1 MNKKKF
7 AVLALMMIA
16 LVVLTSAMFVACN
29 NNDDNNTTDDTQKTI
44 EATKG
49 LLVSNGDFK
58 VVDTSVKT
66 YPRTITSW
74 TGGKTYSSG
83 NYKDDVTAGAISL
96 DKALYD
102 ANKSKWN
109 DNDNSLYNALVAGGR
124 YGDDDK
130 IKNALMIYMPEQ
142 SEKDG
147 KKVNGPTAY
156 GYTSSSFTIAKGGY
170 YKLSVDV
177 LTKDIKGSE
186 NGTPGARIY
195 VSSNTYAEFD
205 AIDTQGKW
213 VTYSVIIEGS
223 PSSSSTLS
231 VMLALGKYSASY
243 TTGLTTGYA
252 VFDNLTLTKLENGDE
267 YAQAVL
273 NEKTNNEN
281 AKTTATATLKVS
293 NGRFDFGT
301 TSLSSSATPNGW
313 SLVTGNSGSNDSAP
327 SSLGYNAII
336 DASKFADNYSKY
348 STTYYTKSEAD
359 PDKKSSYVPAG
370 SLEAIANESS
380 DNRIQKLI
388 DGSVGTNVFMLSQQL
403 MTAQGVKSSRSIT
416 IEKNKLYALSL
427 NVYTYGVHG
436 AGASVILSGSDG
448 KDIVIKGISAAPSDN
463 VFIGSTKIDS
473 NSYAAGTDQGVT
485 TDGWKTY
492 TFYIQGNQF
501 KDYSYN
507 MTVWLGTEG
516 TSSNTAV
523 EYTNWNS
530 DKTQTTYKA
539 NGTFSNG
546 WLFMDELN
554 LKEIAESDIPSTLVK
569 DVNDKQTLDLTEAG
583 MSAYE
588 GLKVD
593 LTTVN
598 MAPFDGMLANTT
610 GTSSQEGIDVIAD
623 ANGIPQGWVS
633 NFDLTKSDA
642 PLAKGLVSE
651 GVVELEKDALPYDTV
666 DKHAYQIKITGD
678 SRYEIETQ
686 TFKIE
691 KNKFYRISVW
701 VKTID
706 VKETSGAYVSL
717 VKKGDTVKDDSTLT
731 TFSQINTNSDE
742 NGFDSYLKD
751 WCELTILVKGSEK
764 EDVTVSLKF
773 ALGSGDRWASST
785 LTSGSMFVANI
796 NGASI
801 SQTVYDKTST
811 GTYVKNVTLASA
823 SSSYTFTNGAFD
835 DYDTKDENLEEGKSL
850 NEQNVAATPSN
861 WTFSDKTL
869 KPNTTE
875 SNLVAGIVALNTT
888 DNKSFSHSDQTTA
901 VFPNIAPSV
910 FDSFYGDFYN
920 ANTDLASLPGK
931 KAQLLAIGS
940 NNGTTGYA
948 AGFSSGSL
956 TLSANGYYALSVYA
970 RTVGETTFSISLT
983 GESSVDST
991 NESGA
996 SAFVE
1001 TKTASESEWARYTFY
1016 IRTGQS
1022 SVSVKLNLWLGQDT
1036 TYGTVEGAT
1045 SELQAENAKSSG
1057 TVFFDNV
1064 TYNTIDEDTYDKAK
1078 ASEIANETIHKL
1090 SFLTDSFDS
1099 LSSAVESRKE
1109 LSTPNG
1115 WTGTVSGTTSS
1126 KATKSGIVYADRNFY
1141 EVETVN
1147 GVDYA
1152 RILGADYTVDSDEA
1166 KPTDEEVAQA
1176 KKEARFE
1183 GKTNEEIIATLKEEK
1198 VVALK
1203 KANWIPVSVL
1213 EAKSGKQMLVI
1224 NNTEKSAYTYTSST
1238 FTLKEASFYEVSV
1251 WVKTYGMSND
1261 DDISGANVELYLGS
1275 ANESDKPF
1283 AFTAIK
1289 AANTQNW
1296 TKYTFVVKTM
1306 DDDVTSVTVKL
1317 SLGKYE
1323 SETVDGETTVTGITG
1338 GFAMFDDVTIKQVDE
1353 AAYDKAVTDSATD
1366 STLLTRQV
1374 SNETAG
1380 KGDSDDNK
1388 GNNETP
1394 SKAFNTEALWW
1405 MVPTIVLAVLIIV
1418 VVIIYVVRKVRKPIA
1433 KKKEKKAASPVETP
1447 SLDAKHDKYD
1457 ENKE

>member
-29 NNDDNNTTDDTQKTI
+29 KNDDNTTDDTTKTI

-49 LLVSNGDFK
+49 LLISNGDFK

-66 YPRTITSW
+66 YPRTITNW

-109 DNDNSLYNALVAGGR
+109 DDNNSLYDALVAGGR
-124 YGDDDK
+124 YGDDDA

-205 AIDTQGKW
+205 AIDTQGQW

-231 VMLALGKYSASY
+231 VMLALGKYSLSY

-252 VFDNLTLTKLENGDE
+252 VFDNLTLTKLESGDE

-273 NEKTNNEN
+273 NERTNNEN
-281 AKTTATATLKVS
+281 AKTTTTATLKVS

-336 DASKFADNYSKY
+336 DASKFADNYNKY

-370 SLEAIANESS
+370 SLEAIANENN

-436 AGASVILSGSDG
+436 AGASIILSGSDG

-554 LKEIAESDIPSTLVK
+554 LKEIAADDVPSTLVK

-593 LTTVN
+593 LTTTN
-598 MAPFDGMLANTT
+598 MSPFDGMLANTT

-623 ANGIPQGWVS
+623 TNGIPQGWVS
-633 NFDLTKSDA
+633 NFDLTDSKA
-642 PLAKGLVSE
+642 PLAKGLVRE

-686 TFKIE
+686 TFTIE

-742 NGFDSYLKD
+742 NGFDAYLND
-751 WCELTILVKGSEK
+751 WCELTMLVKGSEK

-785 LTSGSMFVANI
+785 LTSGSMFVANV

-801 SQTVYDKTST
+801 SQTVYDNTST
-811 GTYVKNVTLASA
+811 GTYVKNVNLASA

-850 NEQNVAATPSN
+850 NEQNAAATPSN

-869 KPNTTE
+869 KPNTSE

-901 VFPNIAPSV
+901 VFPNVAPSV
-910 FDSFYGDFYN
+910 FDSFYGNFYDV
-920 ANTDLASLPGK
+920 NTDLASFPGK

-948 AGFSSGSL
+948 AGFSSGSV

-970 RTVGETTFSISLT
+970 RTVGNTTFSIYLT

-1001 TKTASESEWARYTFY
+1001 TKTASESEWAKYTFY

-1036 TYGTVEGAT
+1036 TYGTVEGET
-1045 SELQAENAKSSG
+1045 SELQAENAKSNG

-1064 TYNTIDEDTYDKAK
+1064 TYNTIDEDTYDKAET
-1078 ASEIANETIHKL
+1078 SDVANETIHKL

-1141 EVETVN
+1141 EVETVD

-1166 KPTDEEVAQA
+1166 TPTDEEIADA

-1183 GKTNEEIIATLKEEK
+1183 GKTDEEIIATLKEEK

-1238 FTLKEASFYEVSV
+1238 FTLKEASFYEISV

-1289 AANTQNW
+1289 GADTKEW

-1323 SETVDGETTVTGITG
+1323 SETVDGETNVTGITSG
-1338 GFAMFDDVTIKQVDE
+1338 YAMFDDVTIKQVDE
-1353 AAYDKAVTDSATD
+1353 AAYDKAVTDSETD

-1374 SNETAG
+1374 SNET
-1380 KGDSDDNK
+1380 KGSSDDNNNN

-1394 SKAFNTEALWW
+1394 SKTFNTEALWW

-1418 VVIIYVVRKVRKPIA
+1418 VVIVYVVRKVRKPIS
-1433 KKKEKKAASPVETP
+1433 KKKEKKAASPIETP

>member
-29 NNDDNNTTDDTQKTI
+29 KNDDNTTDDTTKTI

-49 LLVSNGDFK
+49 LLISNGDFK

-66 YPRTITSW
+66 YPRTITNW

-109 DNDNSLYNALVAGGR
+109 DDNNSLYNALVAGGR
-124 YGDDDK
+124 YGDDDA

-186 NGTPGARIY
+186 PGTPGARIY

-205 AIDTQGKW
+205 AIDTQGQW

-231 VMLALGKYSASY
+231 VMLALGKYSLSY

-281 AKTTATATLKVS
+281 AKTTTTATLKVS

-336 DASKFADNYSKY
+336 DASKFADNYNKY

-370 SLEAIANESS
+370 SLEAIANENN

-436 AGASVILSGSDG
+436 AGASIILSGNDG

-554 LKEIAESDIPSTLVK
+554 LKEIAADDVPSTLVK
-569 DVNDKQTLDLTEAG
+569 DANDKQTLDLTEAG

-593 LTTVN
+593 LTTTN
-598 MAPFDGMLANTT
+598 MSPFDGMLANTT

-623 ANGIPQGWVS
+623 TNGIPQGWVS
-633 NFDLTKSDA
+633 NFDLTDSKA

-686 TFKIE
+686 TFTIE

-706 VKETSGAYVSL
+706 VKETSGAYVYL

-742 NGFDSYLKD
+742 NGFDAYLND
-751 WCELTILVKGSEK
+751 WCELTMLVKGSEK

-785 LTSGSMFVANI
+785 LTSGSMFVANV

-801 SQTVYDKTST
+801 SQTVYDNTST
-811 GTYVKNVTLASA
+811 GTYVKNVNLASA

-869 KPNTTE
+869 KPNTSE

-901 VFPNIAPSV
+901 VFPNVAPSV
-910 FDSFYGDFYN
+910 FDSFYGNFYDV
-920 ANTDLASLPGK
+920 NTDLASFPGK

-948 AGFSSGSL
+948 AGFSSGSV

-970 RTVGETTFSISLT
+970 RTVGNTTFSIYLT

-1001 TKTASESEWARYTFY
+1001 TKTASESEWAKYTFY

-1036 TYGTVEGAT
+1036 TYGTVEGET
-1045 SELQAENAKSSG
+1045 SELQAENAKSNG

-1064 TYNTIDEDTYDKAK
+1064 TYNTIDEDTYDKAET
-1078 ASEIANETIHKL
+1078 SDVVNETIHKL

-1141 EVETVN
+1141 EVETVD

-1166 KPTDEEVAQA
+1166 TPTDEEIAEA

-1183 GKTNEEIIATLKEEK
+1183 GKTDEEIIATLKEEK

-1238 FTLKEASFYEVSV
+1238 FTLKEASFYEISV

-1289 AANTQNW
+1289 GADTKEW

-1323 SETVDGETTVTGITG
+1323 SETVDGETTVTGITSG
-1338 GFAMFDDVTIKQVDE
+1338 YAMFDDVTIKQVDE
-1353 AAYDKAVTDSATD
+1353 AAYDKAVTDSETD

-1374 SNETAG
+1374 SNET
-1380 KGDSDDNK
+1380 KGSSDDNNNN

-1394 SKAFNTEALWW
+1394 SKTFNTEALWW

-1418 VVIIYVVRKVRKPIA
+1418 VVIVYVVRKVRKPIS
-1433 KKKEKKAASPVETP
+1433 KKKEKKAASPIETP

>member
-29 NNDDNNTTDDTQKTI
+29 KNDDNTTDDTTKTI

-49 LLVSNGDFK
+49 LLISNGDFK

-66 YPRTITSW
+66 YPRTITNW

-109 DNDNSLYNALVAGGR
+109 DDNNSLYDALVAGGR
-124 YGDDDK
+124 YGDDDA

-205 AIDTQGKW
+205 AIDTQGQW

-231 VMLALGKYSASY
+231 VMLALGKYSLSY

-252 VFDNLTLTKLENGDE
+252 VFDNLTLTKLESGDE

-281 AKTTATATLKVS
+281 AKTTTTATLKVS

-336 DASKFADNYSKY
+336 DASKFADNYNKY

-370 SLEAIANESS
+370 SLEAIANENN

-436 AGASVILSGSDG
+436 AGASIILSGSDG

-554 LKEIAESDIPSTLVK
+554 LKEIAADDVPSTLVK
-569 DVNDKQTLDLTEAG
+569 DVNEKQTLDLTEAG

-593 LTTVN
+593 LTTTN
-598 MAPFDGMLANTT
+598 MSPFDGMLANTT

-623 ANGIPQGWVS
+623 TNGIPQGWVS
-633 NFDLTKSDA
+633 NFDLTDSKA

-686 TFKIE
+686 TFTIE

-706 VKETSGAYVSL
+706 VKETSGAYVYL

-742 NGFDSYLKD
+742 NGFDAYLND
-751 WCELTILVKGSEK
+751 WCELTMLVKGSEK

-785 LTSGSMFVANI
+785 LTSGSMFVANV

-801 SQTVYDKTST
+801 SQTVYDNTST
-811 GTYVKNVTLASA
+811 GTYVKNVNLASA

-850 NEQNVAATPSN
+850 NEQNAAATPSN

-869 KPNTTE
+869 KPNTSE

-901 VFPNIAPSV
+901 VFPNVAPSV
-910 FDSFYGDFYN
+910 FDSFYGNFYDV
-920 ANTDLASLPGK
+920 NTDLASFPGK

-948 AGFSSGSL
+948 AGFSSGSV

-970 RTVGETTFSISLT
+970 RTVGNTTFSIYLT

-1001 TKTASESEWARYTFY
+1001 TKTASESEWAKYTFY

-1036 TYGTVEGAT
+1036 TYGTVEGET
-1045 SELQAENAKSSG
+1045 SELQAENAKSNG

-1064 TYNTIDEDTYDKAK
+1064 TYNTIDEDTYDKAET
-1078 ASEIANETIHKL
+1078 SDVANETIHKL

-1141 EVETVN
+1141 EVETVD

-1166 KPTDEEVAQA
+1166 TPTDEEIADA

-1183 GKTNEEIIATLKEEK
+1183 GKTDEEIIATLKEEK

-1238 FTLKEASFYEVSV
+1238 FTLKEASFYEISV

-1289 AANTQNW
+1289 GADTKEW

-1323 SETVDGETTVTGITG
+1323 SETVDGETTVTGITSG
-1338 GFAMFDDVTIKQVDE
+1338 YAMFDDVTIKQVDE
-1353 AAYDKAVTDSATD
+1353 AAYDKAVTDSETD

-1374 SNETAG
+1374 SNET
-1380 KGDSDDNK
+1380 KGSSDDNNNN

-1394 SKAFNTEALWW
+1394 SKTFNTEALWW

-1418 VVIIYVVRKVRKPIA
+1418 VVIVYVVRKVRKPIS
-1433 KKKEKKAASPVETP
+1433 KKKEKKAASPIETP

>member
-29 NNDDNNTTDDTQKTI
+29 KNDDNTTDDTTKTI

-49 LLVSNGDFK
+49 LLISNGDFK

-66 YPRTITSW
+66 YPRTITNW

-109 DNDNSLYNALVAGGR
+109 DDNNSLYDALVAGGR
-124 YGDDDK
+124 YGDDDA

-205 AIDTQGKW
+205 AIDTQGQW

-231 VMLALGKYSASY
+231 VMLALGKYSLSY

-252 VFDNLTLTKLENGDE
+252 VFDNLTLTKLESGDE

-281 AKTTATATLKVS
+281 AKTTTTATLKVS

-336 DASKFADNYSKY
+336 DASKFADNYNKY

-370 SLEAIANESS
+370 SLEAIANENN

-436 AGASVILSGSDG
+436 AGASIILSGSDG

-554 LKEIAESDIPSTLVK
+554 LKEIAADDVPSTLVK

-593 LTTVN
+593 LTTTN
-598 MAPFDGMLANTT
+598 MSPFDGMLANTT

-623 ANGIPQGWVS
+623 TNGIPQGWVS
-633 NFDLTKSDA
+633 NFDLTDSKA

-651 GVVELEKDALPYDTV
+651 GVVELEKDALPYDTD

-686 TFKIE
+686 TFTIE

-742 NGFDSYLKD
+742 NGFDAYLND
-751 WCELTILVKGSEK
+751 WCELTMLVKGSEK

-785 LTSGSMFVANI
+785 LTSGSMFVANV

-801 SQTVYDKTST
+801 SQTVYDNTST
-811 GTYVKNVTLASA
+811 GTYVKNVNLASA

-850 NEQNVAATPSN
+850 NEQNAAATPSN

-869 KPNTTE
+869 KPNTSE

-910 FDSFYGDFYN
+910 FDSFYGNFYDV
-920 ANTDLASLPGK
+920 NTDLASFPGK

-948 AGFSSGSL
+948 AGFSSGSV

-970 RTVGETTFSISLT
+970 RTVGNTTFSIYLT

-1001 TKTASESEWARYTFY
+1001 TKTASESEWAKYTFY

-1036 TYGTVEGAT
+1036 TYGTVEGET
-1045 SELQAENAKSSG
+1045 SELQAENAKSNG

-1064 TYNTIDEDTYDKAK
+1064 TYNTIDEDTYDKAET
-1078 ASEIANETIHKL
+1078 SDVANETIHKL

-1141 EVETVN
+1141 EVETVD
-1147 GVDYA
+1147 GIDYA

-1166 KPTDEEVAQA
+1166 TPTDEEIADA

-1183 GKTNEEIIATLKEEK
+1183 GKTDEEIIATLKEEK

-1238 FTLKEASFYEVSV
+1238 FTLKEASFYEISV

-1289 AANTQNW
+1289 GADTKEW

-1306 DDDVTSVTVKL
+1306 NDDVTSVTVKL

-1323 SETVDGETTVTGITG
+1323 SETVDGETTVTGITSG
-1338 GFAMFDDVTIKQVDE
+1338 YAMFDDVTIKQVDE
-1353 AAYDKAVTDSATD
+1353 AAYDKAVTDSETD

-1374 SNETAG
+1374 SNET
-1380 KGDSDDNK
+1380 KGSSDDNNNN

-1394 SKAFNTEALWW
+1394 SKTFNTEALWW

-1418 VVIIYVVRKVRKPIA
+1418 VVIVYVVRKVRKPIS
-1433 KKKEKKAASPVETP
+1433 KKKEKKAASPIETP

>member
-29 NNDDNNTTDDTQKTI
+29 KNDDNTTDDTTKTI

-49 LLVSNGDFK
+49 LLISNGDFK

-66 YPRTITSW
+66 YPRTITNW

-109 DNDNSLYNALVAGGR
+109 DDDNSLYDALVAGGR
-124 YGDDDK
+124 YGDDDA

-231 VMLALGKYSASY
+231 VMLALGKYSLSY

-252 VFDNLTLTKLENGDE
+252 VFDNLTLTKLESGDE

-281 AKTTATATLKVS
+281 AKTTTTATLKVS

-336 DASKFADNYSKY
+336 DVSKFADNYNKY

-370 SLEAIANESS
+370 SLEAIANENN
-380 DNRIQKLI
+380 DNRNQKLI

-436 AGASVILSGSDG
+436 AGASIILSGNDG

-554 LKEIAESDIPSTLVK
+554 LKEIAADDVPSTLVK

-593 LTTVN
+593 LTTTN
-598 MAPFDGMLANTT
+598 MSPFDGMLANTT

-623 ANGIPQGWVS
+623 TNGIPQGWVS
-633 NFDLTKSDA
+633 NFDLTDSKA

-651 GVVELEKDALPYDTV
+651 GVVELEKDELPYDTV

-686 TFKIE
+686 TFTIE

-742 NGFDSYLKD
+742 NGFDAYLND
-751 WCELTILVKGSEK
+751 WCELTMLVKGSEK

-785 LTSGSMFVANI
+785 LTSGSMFVANV

-801 SQTVYDKTST
+801 SQTVYDNTST
-811 GTYVKNVTLASA
+811 GTYVKNVNLASA

-901 VFPNIAPSV
+901 VFPNVAPSV
-910 FDSFYGDFYN
+910 FDSFYGNFYDV
-920 ANTDLASLPGK
+920 NTDLASFPGK

-948 AGFSSGSL
+948 AGFSSGSV

-970 RTVGETTFSISLT
+970 RTVGNTTFSIYLT

-1001 TKTASESEWARYTFY
+1001 TKTASESEWAKYTFY

-1036 TYGTVEGAT
+1036 TYGTVEGET
-1045 SELQAENAKSSG
+1045 SELQAENAKSNG

-1064 TYNTIDEDTYDKAK
+1064 TYNTIDEDTYDKAET
-1078 ASEIANETIHKL
+1078 SDVVNETIHKL

-1099 LSSAVESRKE
+1099 LSSAVESRKA

-1141 EVETVN
+1141 EVETVD

-1166 KPTDEEVAQA
+1166 TPTDEEIAEA

-1183 GKTNEEIIATLKEEK
+1183 GKTDEEIIATLKEEK

-1238 FTLKEASFYEVSV
+1238 FTLKEASFYEISV

-1289 AANTQNW
+1289 GADTKEW

-1323 SETVDGETTVTGITG
+1323 SETVDGETTVTGITSG
-1338 GFAMFDDVTIKQVDE
+1338 YAMFDDVTIKQVDE
-1353 AAYDKAVTDSATD
+1353 AAYDKAVTDSETD

-1374 SNETAG
+1374 SNET
-1380 KGDSDDNK
+1380 KGSSDDNNNN

-1394 SKAFNTEALWW
+1394 SKTFNTEALWW

-1418 VVIIYVVRKVRKPIA
+1418 VVIVYVVRKVRKPIS
-1433 KKKEKKAASPVETP
+1433 KKKEKKAASPIETP

>member
-29 NNDDNNTTDDTQKTI
+29 KDDDTTTDDTTTTI

-66 YPRTITSW
+66 YPRTLTNW

-102 ANKSKWN
+102 ANKSAWN

-124 YGDDDK
+124 YGDDDA

-147 KKVNGPTAY
+147 KQVNGPTAY

-205 AIDTQGKW
+205 AIDTKGQW

-231 VMLALGKYSASY
+231 VMLALGKYSLSY

-252 VFDNLTLTKLENGDE
+252 VFDNLTLTKLDNGNE

-273 NEKTNNEN
+273 NERTNNEN
-281 AKTTATATLKVS
+281 AKTTTTATLKVS

-336 DASKFADNYSKY
+336 DVSKFADEYNKY

-370 SLEAIANESS
+370 SLEAIANENN

-436 AGASVILSGSDG
+436 AGASIILSGSDG

-554 LKEIAESDIPSTLVK
+554 LKEIGADEIPSTLVK

-593 LTTVN
+593 LTTAN

-610 GTSSQEGIDVIAD
+610 GKSSQEDIDVLAD
-623 ANGIPQGWVS
+623 TNGIPQGWVS
-633 NFDLTKSDA
+633 NYDLTDSEA

-651 GVVELEKDALPYDTV
+651 GVVELSKDELPYDTV

-686 TFKIE
+686 TFTVE

-706 VKETSGAYVSL
+706 VKETSGAYVYL

-742 NGFDSYLKD
+742 NGFDPYLNN
-751 WCELTILVKGSEK
+751 WCELTMLVKGSEK

-773 ALGSGDRWASST
+773 ALGIGNRWASST
-785 LTSGSMFVANI
+785 LTSGSMFVANV

-801 SQTVYDKTST
+801 SQTVYDGTST
-811 GTYVKNVTLASA
+811 GTYVKNVNLASA

-835 DYDTKDENLEEGKSL
+835 DYDAKDENLEEGKSL
-850 NEQNVAATPSN
+850 NEQSVAATPSN

-869 KPNTTE
+869 KPNT
-875 SNLVAGIVALNTT
+875 SDSKLVAGIVALNTT
-888 DNKSFSHSDQTTA
+888 DNKSFTHSNQTTA
-901 VFPNIAPSV
+901 VFPNIAPTV
-910 FDSFYGDFYN
+910 FDSFYGNFYN
-920 ANTDLASLPGK
+920 ANTDLESFPGK

-940 NNGTTGYA
+940 NDGTTGYA
-948 AGFSSGSL
+948 AGFSSNSV

-970 RTVGETTFSISLT
+970 RTVGNTTFSIYLT

-1001 TKTASESEWARYTFY
+1001 TKTASESEWAKYTFY

-1022 SVSVKLNLWLGQDT
+1022 GVSVKLNLWLGQDT
-1036 TYGTVEGAT
+1036 KYGTVEGAT
-1045 SELQAENAKSSG
+1045 SELQAENAKSNG

-1064 TYNTIDEDTYDKAK
+1064 TYNTIDEEAYNKAET
-1078 ASEIANETIHKL
+1078 SEIANETIHKL

-1099 LSSAVESRKE
+1099 LSSTVESRKE
-1109 LSTPNG
+1109 LATPNG

-1141 EVETVN
+1141 EVETVDEI
-1147 GVDYA
+1147 DYA

-1166 KPTDEEVAQA
+1166 TPTDEEVAKA
-1176 KKEARFE
+1176 KTESGFE
-1183 GKTNEEIIATLKEEK
+1183 GKTDEEIIAALKEKK
-1198 VVALK
+1198 VLALK

-1251 WVKTYGMSND
+1251 WVKTYGISDD

-1289 AANTQNW
+1289 AADTQDW

-1323 SETVDGETTVTGITG
+1323 SETVDGETKVTGITSG
-1338 GFAMFDDVTIKQVDE
+1338 YAMFDDVTIKEVDE
-1353 AAYDKAVTDSATD
+1353 TAYDKAVTDSATD

-1374 SNETAG
+1374 SNETSGSSDA
-1380 KGDSDDNK
+1380 DDNN
-1388 GNNETP
+1388 GDNETP
-1394 SKAFNTEALWW
+1394 DRTFNTEALWW

-1418 VVIIYVVRKVRKPIA
+1418 VVIVYVVRKVRKPIA
-1433 KKKEKKAASPVETP
+1433 KKKEKKAASPIETP

>member
-29 NNDDNNTTDDTQKTI
+29 KNDDNTTDDTTKTI

-49 LLVSNGDFK
+49 LLISNGDFK

-66 YPRTITSW
+66 YPRTITNW

-109 DNDNSLYNALVAGGR
+109 DDNNSLYDALVAGGR
-124 YGDDDK
+124 YGDDDA

-205 AIDTQGKW
+205 AIDTQGQW

-231 VMLALGKYSASY
+231 VMLALGKYSLSY

-252 VFDNLTLTKLENGDE
+252 VFDNLTLTKLESGDE

-281 AKTTATATLKVS
+281 AKTTTTATLKVS

-336 DASKFADNYSKY
+336 DASKFADNYNKY

-370 SLEAIANESS
+370 SLEAIANENN

-436 AGASVILSGSDG
+436 AGASIILSGSDG

-554 LKEIAESDIPSTLVK
+554 LKEIAADDVPSTLVK

-593 LTTVN
+593 LTTTN
-598 MAPFDGMLANTT
+598 MSPFDGMLANTT

-623 ANGIPQGWVS
+623 TNGIPQGWVS
-633 NFDLTKSDA
+633 NFDLTDSKA

-686 TFKIE
+686 TFTIE

-742 NGFDSYLKD
+742 NGFDAYLND
-751 WCELTILVKGSEK
+751 WCELTMLVKGSEK

-785 LTSGSMFVANI
+785 LTSGSMFVANV

-801 SQTVYDKTST
+801 SQTVYDNTST
-811 GTYVKNVTLASA
+811 GTYVKNVNLASA

-850 NEQNVAATPSN
+850 NEQNAAATPSN

-869 KPNTTE
+869 KPNTSE

-910 FDSFYGDFYN
+910 FDSFYGNFYDV
-920 ANTDLASLPGK
+920 NTDLASFPGK

-948 AGFSSGSL
+948 AGFSSGSV

-970 RTVGETTFSISLT
+970 RTVGNTTFSIYLT

-1001 TKTASESEWARYTFY
+1001 TKTASESEWAKYTFY

-1036 TYGTVEGAT
+1036 TYGTVEGET
-1045 SELQAENAKSSG
+1045 SELQAENAKSNG

-1064 TYNTIDEDTYDKAK
+1064 TYNTIDEDTYDKAET
-1078 ASEIANETIHKL
+1078 SDVANETIHKL

-1141 EVETVN
+1141 EVETVD
-1147 GVDYA
+1147 GIDYA

-1166 KPTDEEVAQA
+1166 TPTDEEIADA

-1183 GKTNEEIIATLKEEK
+1183 GKTDEEIIATLKEEK

-1238 FTLKEASFYEVSV
+1238 FTLKEASFYEISV

-1289 AANTQNW
+1289 GADTKEW

-1306 DDDVTSVTVKL
+1306 NDDVTSVTVKL

-1323 SETVDGETTVTGITG
+1323 SETVDGETTVTGITSG
-1338 GFAMFDDVTIKQVDE
+1338 YAMFDDVTIKQVDE
-1353 AAYDKAVTDSATD
+1353 AAYDKAVTDSETD

-1374 SNETAG
+1374 SNET
-1380 KGDSDDNK
+1380 KGSSDDNNNN

-1394 SKAFNTEALWW
+1394 SKTFNTEALWW

-1418 VVIIYVVRKVRKPIA
+1418 VVIVYVVRKVRKPIS
-1433 KKKEKKAASPVETP
+1433 KKKEKKAASPIETP